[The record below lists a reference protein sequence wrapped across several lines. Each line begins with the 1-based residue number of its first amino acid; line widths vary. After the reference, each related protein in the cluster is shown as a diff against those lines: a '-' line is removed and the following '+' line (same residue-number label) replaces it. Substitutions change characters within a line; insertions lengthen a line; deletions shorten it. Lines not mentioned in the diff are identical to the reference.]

1 MAHRL
6 LNSFKVYADL
16 DLANTDKDDKISLA
30 LTAAET
36 FINNRYNI
44 MLESK
49 SFVETFDGDGTNVI
63 RTTYRIDSLVSVL
76 IDGVDDGLS
85 NYSIKDNVIRLIS
98 GNTTTGYG
106 NIIVTYMVGYDTL
119 PQDLELALYKLANKL
134 YTDADE
140 AREGVNNFSTDTK
153 TGITYVVQHLPTS
166 FETLI
171 NPYRIIAL

>member
-6 LNSFKVYADL
+6 LNSFKAYADL
-16 DLANTDKDDKISLA
+16 DVANTAKDDKISLA

-49 SFVETFDGDGTNVI
+49 SFVETLDGNGTNII
-63 RTTYRIDSLVSVL
+63 RTTYRIASLVSVL
-76 IDGVDDGLS
+76 IDGIDNGLA
-85 NYSIKDNVIRLIS
+85 NYSIKDNTIRLIS
-98 GNTTTGYG
+98 GKVTKGYG
-106 NIIVTYMVGYDTL
+106 NIIVTYMVGYNTL

-140 AREGVNNFSTDTK
+140 AREGVNKFSTDTK
-153 TGITYVVQHLPTS
+153 TGITYIAQNLPTS

-171 NPYRIIAL
+171 NPYRIIDL